1 MTNEKNR
8 TNFEFFEE
16 RLYDLLYDANLTPTG
31 LSSKLGLNSSTI
43 SKCLN
48 EKRIPSGKILIMI
61 ADYFDV
67 SIDYLLGRSDYITPE
82 VEALSIHAE
91 LNLDKEALTM
101 LIANIKAFQEAASIT
116 VGEDY
121 KTYTNKFF
129 NSSLLYQLL
138 CYGYI
143 TRCEKDVLLIMDSAT
158 SLFKNLK
165 PFIMNNIKSKLLI
178 STCNSN
184 IISPKELIDDFCEK
198 NISFIPAKDI
208 EKLKITQSPTAVADI
223 LRISNSCLAKNLFS
237 MYLSFFKN
245 LTPEQITKFV
255 KEYMYELYEACLKES
270 DSNNPDTVII
280 DFEKFESLLK

>member
-16 RLYDLLYDANLTPTG
+16 RLYDLLYDANSTPTG

-48 EKRIPSGKILIMI
+48 GKRIPSGKILIMI
-61 ADYFDV
+61 ANYFDV

-101 LIANIKAFQEAASIT
+101 LIANIKAFQEVASIT

-178 STCNSN
+178 STCNSH
-184 IISPKELIDDFCEK
+184 IISPKELMDDFCEK

-208 EKLKITQSPTAVADI
+208 EKLKITQSPTAAADI

-237 MYLSFFKN
+237 MYLSFIKN

-255 KEYMYELYEACLKES
+255 KEYMYEIYEACLKDS
-270 DSNNPDTVII
+270 DPSNPNALII
-280 DFEKFESLLK
+280 DFEKLESLLK